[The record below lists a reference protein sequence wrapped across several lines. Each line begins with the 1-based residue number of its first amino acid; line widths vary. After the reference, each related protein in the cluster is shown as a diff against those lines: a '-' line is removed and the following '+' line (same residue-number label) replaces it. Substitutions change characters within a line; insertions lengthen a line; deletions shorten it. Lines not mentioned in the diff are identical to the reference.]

1 MNEEY
6 PVNELDSTGFAA
18 IDEMQS
24 NQQKVLE
31 YEEERKKQE
40 ALATDQKQEAEA
52 TQDDPRNAD
61 KWGINAIAKEAQSI
75 LSGGLQD
82 TASSV
87 TTFAERTKEA
97 LDGTMARE
105 KREQGYYRPD
115 WDPFVD
121 HDDPIITKTWW
132 GKLLRGTVHFG
143 SLAAG
148 TVLAAKGLAAT
159 GVPLLAGG
167 ATALLNAGTVTR
179 AMAIGGISDLIS
191 KESDGH
197 NALGS
202 LREHYGWIDTPL
214 STRETDHPVM
224 MKFKNIV
231 EGMGIGLAFDG
242 VGYLLGKGSKA
253 VKSQIIKRNAS
264 IENQTTTAALIQ
276 IRQLDAEFRAA
287 KNAPIAQR
295 HQGADIS
302 EVTPGEARGQLK
314 RTRTDWG
321 SEDGSTGSITTNV
334 ERERI
339 VRESGTTDGIV
350 ERTLRG
356 LMSDEKFKRELE
368 SVKGDRKALADVWRD
383 AVTEFHKITDSREAM
398 EMSPEEYLTN
408 LFEKQKAVIPLGDQT
423 FETWSAETVVTA
435 DLVVGSLLKQ
445 LRDTGIAGRELAEY
459 VSLDD
464 IDGPAKQIVDTMLT
478 AMYQTKKSRFVAS
491 DYFRSFGAG
500 KTTAQVNDAVNQAVK
515 ADMEDVKD
523 SILSI
528 LKIAK
533 DDPNDDLLNALFE
546 AFTMMKN
553 VNTLDDFDNWARK
566 VLKGGQLDE
575 QGPDRT
581 GALIR
586 NLQEMISHS
595 VLSGPKTPMRAL
607 LGTGSATFLRPLST
621 FMGATMRYPFTGDS
635 ATIRSSLA
643 SMNGML
649 EALPEA
655 FDLFFTKLNGYWS
668 GELSTVKTRYTEFTK
683 GDQNWELVRRWAE
696 DSGRASVDE
705 RAIFAFTNMIR
716 GVNNTNLFTYSTKI
730 MAATDDAFTFL
741 LGRAKMREKAMR
753 RVLELQGDGIDIPN
767 ITPEVMKAYQDDF
780 YTEIFDANGNIKDD
794 ATMFAKKEVTL
805 TQDLTGFSKGLNDVL
820 TSNPYVRPFFL
831 FARTGVNGLALTAK
845 HTPGFNFLVKE
856 FNDIAFATADNL
868 SSLKKYGINTVEE
881 LQNAKALQTGRLAI
895 GSAVTFTAIN
905 AWMTGRLTG
914 NGPADR
920 QQRQGWLDGGY
931 QPRTILIG
939 GTRIGYDSIEPFN
952 LILSTIADV
961 GDASILMGEEWTEK
975 ELQKIS
981 LVVAQSISSK
991 SYLAGIQQLVDLA
1004 AGRPG
1009 QIERIGASIMNNT
1022 VPLAGLRNEMGKL
1035 VTPHMREINSGV
1047 FQSWRNR
1054 NLASENIPGVDPLP
1068 LKYDMLNGRPIKD
1081 WDFMTRA
1088 FNAVS
1093 PVSLNL
1099 DSGPG
1104 RQLLFNSGYD
1114 LRISTYY
1121 APDGTN
1127 LTDDPKIRSEFQRA
1141 IGQYNLELKLDELAQ
1156 DPKIL
1161 QSIALMKS
1169 DIRAGRRGEYDARDY
1184 YHNIMIDR
1192 LFKRVRKL
1200 AWDSIKYQKN
1210 IYALRMQQSSKQ
1222 TLQAIKKAQSYN
1234 VQNMYK

>member
-1 MNEEY
+1 MDENRTTDFDSVEQSINEMEADLQ
-6 PVNELDSTGFAA
+6 EQLQLDEQRKLSL
-18 IDEMQS
+18 Q
-24 NQQKVLE
+24 
-31 YEEERKKQE
+31 EEEEEKKQQAE
-40 ALATDQKQEAEA
+40 LLQGDPRDQDQWGLRALA
-52 TQDDPRNAD
+52 
-61 KWGINAIAKEAQSI
+61 KEGQSI

-87 TTFAERTKEA
+87 TTFAERTTDALSGEMQRDKE
-97 LDGTMARE
+97 E
-105 KREQGYYRPD
+105 KGYYRPE

-143 SLAAG
+143 SLAVG

-159 GVPLLAGG
+159 GIPILAAG
-167 ATALLNAGTVTR
+167 ATGLMGMGTITR
-179 AMAIGGISDLIS
+179 AMAIGGLSDLIS

-202 LREHYGWIDTPL
+202 LRDHYGWIDTPL
-214 STRETDHPVM
+214 STKETDHPIM

-231 EGMGIGLAFDG
+231 EGMGIGLVFDG
-242 VGYLLGKGSKA
+242 AAHLIGKGRA
-253 VKSQIIKRNAS
+253 GVKNQIIKRNSS
-264 IENQTTTAALIQ
+264 IENQTTTQALAQ
-276 IRQLDAEFRAA
+276 IRRGDTEFRAA
-287 KNAPIAQR
+287 KNAPISQR

-302 EVTPGEARGQLK
+302 EVDPGKARDQLK
-314 RTRTDWG
+314 RTRQDWG
-321 SEDGSTGSITTNV
+321 SEDGSTGSVTTSV

-339 VRESGTTDGIV
+339 VRESGTTDDIV

-356 LMSDEKFKRELE
+356 LMSDDKFSRELE
-368 SVKGDRKALADVWRD
+368 SVKGNRKALADVWRD
-383 AVTEFHKITDSREAM
+383 AVTEYHKITNGRNAM
-398 EMSPEEYLTN
+398 EMSGEEYLTD
-408 LFEKQKAVIPLGDQT
+408 LFNKQKASIPLGDEL

-445 LRDTGIAGRELAEY
+445 LRDTGIAGRELAEF

-464 IDGPAKQIVDTMLT
+464 IDGPAQQIIDTMLT

-500 KTTAQVNDAVNQAVK
+500 KTKSQLNDAVNAAVQ
-515 ADMEDVKD
+515 ADMEDVKE

-533 DDPNDDLLNALFE
+533 DDPDDNLLNALFE
-546 AFTMMKN
+546 AFTMMKD
-553 VNTLDDFDNWARK
+553 VNNLDDFDNWARK
-566 VLKGGQLDE
+566 VIKGGQLGGE
-575 QGPDRT
+575 GPDRT

-607 LGTGSATFLRPLST
+607 LGTGAATFLRPLST
-621 FMGATMRYPFTGDS
+621 FMGAMLRYPFTGDS
-635 ATIRSSLA
+635 ATIRGSLA

-668 GELSTVKTRYTEFTK
+668 GDISTIKTRYIEFSK
-683 GDQNWELVRRWAE
+683 GDYNWELVRRWAE
-696 DSGRASVDE
+696 DSGRATPED

-716 GVNNTNLFTYSTKI
+716 NVNNTNLFTYSTKI

-753 RVLELQGDGIDIPN
+753 RALELRGNGIEVPN
-767 ITPEVMKAYQDDF
+767 LTPDLMKAYQDDF

-805 TQDLTGFSKGLNDVL
+805 TQDLTGFAKGLNDVL
-820 TSNPYVRPFFL
+820 TANPFVRPFFL
-831 FARTGVNGLALTAK
+831 FARTGVNGLSLTAK
-845 HTPGFNFLVKE
+845 HTHGFNFLVKE

-868 SSLKKYGINTVEE
+868 GAVKKYGINTAEE
-881 LQNAKALQTGRLAI
+881 LSNAKALQTGRLAV
-895 GSAVTFTAIN
+895 GSAVTFMAVQ
-905 AWMTGRLTG
+905 AWMDGRLAG

-920 QQRQGWLDGGY
+920 QMRQGWIDGGY
-931 QPRTILIG
+931 EPRTISIG
-939 GTRIGYDSIEPFN
+939 GVRIGYDSIEPFN

-961 GDASILMGEEWTEK
+961 GDASMLMGEEWTEK

-981 LVVAQSISSK
+981 LVIAQAVSSK
-991 SYLAGIQQLVDLA
+991 SYLSGIQQLVDLA

-1009 QIERIGASIMNNT
+1009 QFERIFASITNNT
-1022 VPLAGLRNEMGKL
+1022 VPLSGLRNEMGRL
-1035 VTPHMREINSGV
+1035 FTPYMREINSGIL
-1047 FQSWRNR
+1047 QSWRNR
-1054 NLASENIPGVDPLP
+1054 NLGSENIPGVDALP
-1068 LKYDMLNGRPIKD
+1068 VKYDMLNGRPIKD

-1088 FNAVS
+1088 FNAIS

-1099 DSGPG
+1099 DSNPA

-1127 LTDDPKIRSEFQRA
+1127 LTDNPEIRSRFQQA
-1141 IGQYNLELKLDELAQ
+1141 IGELNLELDLMRLAKDPRILESIKLMQA
-1156 DPKIL
+1156 
-1161 QSIALMKS
+1161 
-1169 DIRAGRRGEYDARDY
+1169 DIRAGKRGEYNARDY
-1184 YHNIMIDR
+1184 YHNIVIDR
-1192 LFKRVRKL
+1192 LFKQARVL
-1200 AWDSIKYQKN
+1200 AWNRIKDEAP
-1210 IYALRMQQSSKQ
+1210 IFDLRR
-1222 TLQAIKKAQSYN
+1222 LQLATETSQDAKVYESYSLL
-1234 VQNMYK
+1234 NMYK